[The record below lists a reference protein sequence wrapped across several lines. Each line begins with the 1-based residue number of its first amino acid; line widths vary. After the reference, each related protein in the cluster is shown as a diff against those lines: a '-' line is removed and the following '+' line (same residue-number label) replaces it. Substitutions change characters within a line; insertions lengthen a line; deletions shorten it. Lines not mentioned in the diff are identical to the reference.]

1 MEKENEELLKKINLF
16 KNEDKGQLIEK
27 IQKLEKEIENYKNNM
42 INIFKD
48 DNNNNNLNKIK
59 ELENKIKEK
68 DEIIKNMTKKNNE
81 DLEKLGQLHSEKKL
95 LENINKE
102 KQIQIISL
110 DKENKEKSNEINNL
124 NEILAKKV
132 NEMNEEKKQLIEKFK
147 KNAMVKLHQKI
158 EEFGAKIDNIFGN
171 LCNNIK

>member
-1 MEKENEELLKKINLF
+1 
-16 KNEDKGQLIEK
+16 
-27 IQKLEKEIENYKNNM
+27 
-42 INIFKD
+42 
-48 DNNNNNLNKIK
+48 
-59 ELENKIKEK
+59 
-68 DEIIKNMTKKNNE
+68 MTKKNNE

-124 NEILAKKV
+124 NNILDQKENQIKEFENKA
-132 NEMNEEKKQLIEKFK
+132 NEEKKQLMEKFQED
-147 KNAMVKLHQKI
+147 KNLIIQSIMAKFRQKSKEFDAKI
-158 EEFGAKIDNIFGN
+158 ENIFGN